1 MPAPHNQPDKQPDNQ
16 PDNQPLNQPLSQP
29 DSLWRALAATSPD
42 ESAALGTPLTRDLDV
57 EVAVIGAG
65 YSGLAAAYA
74 LQKRGVECV
83 VLDANPVGWGASGR
97 NGGVV
102 SSKFRLSFP
111 AIHALHGL
119 DTAKRMHRLAHEGV
133 RVVESLVDE
142 FGLERARFE
151 HTGSLRCAHTE
162 RAFASIRAEADW
174 VRTTLGDTSM
184 TVQSRDEVTRET
196 GSTGFVGGVLSAD
209 AGTILPLEYVRGL
222 ARGIARRGV
231 PIHESTPV
239 LEMRRAPGDTRVTLR
254 TPGGTVRAKQVI
266 VATNAYS
273 DLTPATS
280 PYQRELVPFRSAMIA
295 TERLP
300 AELDARLMVERRS
313 YTETRRMMKWFRKVD
328 GRMLFGGRDAFGKEG
343 QTTGFDALQRAM
355 IALFPELADLRVA
368 YRWSGYVGMTFNSL
382 PHVGRSDDATTFCL
396 GYNGAGVAMA
406 SLLGQHAA
414 ALALGETPELSLLA
428 APGLRPVPFHSLRAP
443 GVRLVAAW
451 YQFLDAVGA

>member
-1 MPAPHNQPDKQPDNQ
+1 
-16 PDNQPLNQPLSQP
+16 
-29 DSLWRALAATSPD
+29 
-42 ESAALGTPLTRDLDV
+42 
-57 EVAVIGAG
+57 
-65 YSGLAAAYA
+65 
-74 LQKRGVECV
+74 
-83 VLDANPVGWGASGR
+83 
-97 NGGVV
+97 
-102 SSKFRLSFP
+102 
-111 AIHALHGL
+111 
-119 DTAKRMHRLAHEGV
+119 
-133 RVVESLVDE
+133 
-142 FGLERARFE
+142 
-151 HTGSLRCAHTE
+151 
-162 RAFASIRAEADW
+162 
-174 VRTTLGDTSM
+174 
-184 TVQSRDEVTRET
+184 
-196 GSTGFVGGVLSAD
+196 VLSAD

-222 ARGIARRGV
+222 ARGITRRGV

-273 DLTPATS
+273 DLTAATS
-280 PYQRELVPFRSAMIA
+280 AYQRELVPFRSAMIA

>member
-1 MPAPHNQPDKQPDNQ
+1 MLAPPTPHTPP
-16 PDNQPLNQPLSQP
+16 P
-29 DSLWRALAATSPD
+29 DSLWRALLAASPGAGATL
-42 ESAALGTPLTRDLDV
+42 SAGVPLARDLEV

-74 LQKRGVECV
+74 LQKRGVDCV

-111 AIHALHGL
+111 TIDRLHGL

-133 RVVESLVDE
+133 RVVETLVDE
-142 FGLERARFE
+142 FQLTRARFE
-151 HTGSLRCAHTE
+151 PTGSLRCAHTE
-162 RAFASIRAEADW
+162 AAFAAIRAEADW
-174 VRTTLGDTSM
+174 VRTKLGDTTM
-184 TVQSRDEVTRET
+184 TVQSRAEVEHET
-196 GSTGFVGGVLSAD
+196 GSKGFVGGVLSAD

-222 ARGIARRGV
+222 ARGLTLRGV
-231 PIHESTPV
+231 PIYESTPV
-239 LEMRRAPGDTRVTLR
+239 QQMHRAPGETRVTLR
-254 TPGGTVRAKQVI
+254 TPGGTVRAKQVV

-273 DLTPATS
+273 GLTLATA
-280 PYQRELVPFRSAMIA
+280 PYQRELVPFRSAIIA

-343 QTTGFDALQRAM
+343 QTSGFDALQRAM
-355 IALFPELADLRVA
+355 VALFPDLAGVRVE

-414 ALALGETPELSLLA
+414 ALALGETPELSLLG

>member
-1 MPAPHNQPDKQPDNQ
+1 MLAPTTPHTPA
-16 PDNQPLNQPLSQP
+16 P
-29 DSLWRALAATSPD
+29 DSLWRALLAASPGAGATL
-42 ESAALGTPLTRDLDV
+42 STGVPLTRDLEV

-74 LQKRGVECV
+74 LQKRGVDCV

-111 AIHALHGL
+111 TIDKLHGL

-133 RVVESLVDE
+133 RVVETLVDE
-142 FGLERARFE
+142 FQLTRARFE
-151 HTGSLRCAHTE
+151 ATGSLRCAHTE
-162 RAFASIRAEADW
+162 AAFAAIRAEADW
-174 VRTTLGDTSM
+174 VRTQLGDTTM
-184 TVQSRDEVTRET
+184 TVQSRAEIEHET
-196 GSTGFVGGVLSAD
+196 GSKGFVGGVLSAD
-209 AGTILPLEYVRGL
+209 AGTILPLEYVCGL
-222 ARGIARRGV
+222 ARGLTLRSV
-231 PIHESTPV
+231 PIYESTPV
-239 LEMRRAPGDTRVTLR
+239 QQMHRAPGETRVTLR
-254 TPGGTVRAKQVI
+254 TPAGTVRAKQVI

-273 DLTPATS
+273 DLTPATAA
-280 PYQRELVPFRSAMIA
+280 YQRELVPFRSAMIA

-355 IALFPELADLRVA
+355 VALFPDLADVRVD

-414 ALALGETPELSLLA
+414 ALALGETPELSLLG

>member
-1 MPAPHNQPDKQPDNQ
+1 MLAPTPPHTPA
-16 PDNQPLNQPLSQP
+16 P
-29 DSLWRALAATSPD
+29 DSLWRALLAASPGAGATL
-42 ESAALGTPLTRDLDV
+42 STGVPLTRDLEV

-74 LQKRGVECV
+74 LQKRGVDCV

-111 AIHALHGL
+111 TIDKLHGL

-133 RVVESLVDE
+133 RVVETLVDE
-142 FGLERARFE
+142 FQLTRARFE
-151 HTGSLRCAHTE
+151 PTGSLRCAHTE
-162 RAFASIRAEADW
+162 AAFAAIRAEADW
-174 VRTTLGDTSM
+174 VRTQLGDTTM
-184 TVQSRDEVTRET
+184 TVQSRAEIEHET
-196 GSTGFVGGVLSAD
+196 GSKGFVGGVLSAD
-209 AGTILPLEYVRGL
+209 AGTILPLEYVCGL
-222 ARGIARRGV
+222 ARGLTLRSV
-231 PIHESTPV
+231 PIYESTPV
-239 LEMRRAPGDTRVTLR
+239 QQMHRAPGEPRVTLR
-254 TPGGTVRAKQVI
+254 TPAGTVRAKQVI

-273 DLTPATS
+273 DLTPATAA
-280 PYQRELVPFRSAMIA
+280 YQRELVPFRSAMIA

-355 IALFPELADLRVA
+355 VALFPDLADVRVD

-414 ALALGETPELSLLA
+414 ALALGETPELSLLG

>member
-1 MPAPHNQPDKQPDNQ
+1 MAGAAPSADAPVSTGA
-16 PDNQPLNQPLSQP
+16 PL
-29 DSLWRALAATSPD
+29 D
-42 ESAALGTPLTRDLDV
+42 RDLSV

-65 YSGLAAAYA
+65 YSGLSAAHA
-74 LQKRGVECV
+74 LQKRGVQTV

-111 AIHALHGL
+111 AIERLHGIE
-119 DTAKRMHRLAHEGV
+119 TAKTMHRLAHDGV
-133 RVVESLVDE
+133 RVVGQFIDE
-142 FGLERARFE
+142 FKLGQARFE

-162 RAFASIRAEADW
+162 RAFASIRAEAEW
-174 VRTTLGDTSM
+174 VKQQLGDTTM
-184 TVQSRDEVTRET
+184 TVQSRAEVEHET
-196 GSTGFVGGVLSAD
+196 GSKAFVGGVLSAD

-222 ARGIARRGV
+222 AAGLTRRKV
-231 PIHESTPV
+231 DIYESTPV
-239 LEMRRAPGDTRVTLR
+239 LEIIRADGGGVTLR
-254 TPGGTVRAKQVI
+254 TPNGTVRAKQVI
-266 VATNAYS
+266 VGTNAYS
-273 DLTPATS
+273 NLTPATAV
-280 PYQRELVPFRSAMIA
+280 YQRELVPFRSAMIA

-300 AELDARLMVERRS
+300 AGLNARLMVERRS

-355 IALFPELADLRVA
+355 VELFPDLSGVRVE
-368 YRWSGYVGMTFNSL
+368 YQWSGYVGMTFNSL
-382 PHVGRSDDATTFCL
+382 PHVGRSDETTTFCL

-414 ALALGETPELSLLA
+414 ALALGETPELSLLGA
-428 APGLRPVPFHSLRAP
+428 SGLNPVPFHSLRAP

-451 YQFLDAVGA
+451 YQFLDALGA

>member
-1 MPAPHNQPDKQPDNQ
+1 MSAPDK
-16 PDNQPLNQPLSQP
+16 QPLNQPHNQP
-29 DSLWRALAATSPD
+29 DSLWRALAAASPD
-42 ESAALGTPLTRDLDV
+42 ASAALGTPLTRDLDV

-119 DTAKRMHRLAHEGV
+119 DTAKRMHRLAHDGV
-133 RVVESLVDE
+133 RVVESLLDE

-184 TVQSRDEVTRET
+184 TVQSRDEVMRET
-196 GSTGFVGGVLSAD
+196 GSKGFVGGVLSAD

>member
-1 MPAPHNQPDKQPDNQ
+1 MLAPTPPHTPA
-16 PDNQPLNQPLSQP
+16 P
-29 DSLWRALAATSPD
+29 DSLWRALLAASPGAGATL
-42 ESAALGTPLTRDLDV
+42 STGVPLTRDLEV

-74 LQKRGVECV
+74 LQKRGVDCV

-111 AIHALHGL
+111 TIDKLHGL

-133 RVVESLVDE
+133 RVVETLVDE
-142 FGLERARFE
+142 FQLTRARFE
-151 HTGSLRCAHTE
+151 ATGSLRCAHTE
-162 RAFASIRAEADW
+162 AAFAAIRAEADW
-174 VRTTLGDTSM
+174 VRTQLGDTTM
-184 TVQSRDEVTRET
+184 TVQSRAEIEHET
-196 GSTGFVGGVLSAD
+196 GSKGFVGGVLSAD
-209 AGTILPLEYVRGL
+209 AGTILPLEYVCGL
-222 ARGIARRGV
+222 ARGLTLRGV
-231 PIHESTPV
+231 PIYETTPV
-239 LEMRRAPGDTRVTLR
+239 RQMHRAPGEPRVTLR
-254 TPGGTVRAKQVI
+254 TPAGTVRAKQVI

-273 DLTPATS
+273 DLTTATAA
-280 PYQRELVPFRSAMIA
+280 YQRELVPFRSAMIA

-355 IALFPELADLRVA
+355 VALFPDLADARVA

-414 ALALGETPELSLLA
+414 ALALGETPELSLLG

>member
-1 MPAPHNQPDKQPDNQ
+1 MKQEVIRPSAP
-16 PDNQPLNQPLSQP
+16 
-29 DSLWRALAATSPD
+29 SLWIDMAGAAP
-42 ESAALGTPLTRDLDV
+42 SADAPVSTGAPLDRDLSV

-65 YSGLAAAYA
+65 YSGLSAAHA
-74 LQKRGVECV
+74 LQKRGVQTV

-111 AIHALHGL
+111 AIERLHGIA
-119 DTAKRMHRLAHEGV
+119 TAKTMHRLAHDGV
-133 RVVESLVDE
+133 RVVEQFIDE
-142 FGLERARFE
+142 FKLGHARFE

-162 RAFASIRAEADW
+162 RAFSSIRAEAEW
-174 VRTTLGDTSM
+174 VKQQLGDTTM
-184 TVQSRDEVTRET
+184 TVQSRAEVEHET
-196 GSTGFVGGVLSAD
+196 GSKAFVGGVLSTD
-209 AGTILPLEYVRGL
+209 AGTILPLEYVRG
-222 ARGIARRGV
+222 IAAGLTQRKV
-231 PIHESTPV
+231 DIYESTPV
-239 LEMRRAPGDTRVTLR
+239 LEMIRADGSSGVTLR
-254 TPGGTVRAKQVI
+254 TPNGTVRAKQVI
-266 VATNAYS
+266 VGTNAYS
-273 DLTPATS
+273 NLTPATAA
-280 PYQRELVPFRSAMIA
+280 YQRELVPFRSAMIA

-300 AELDARLMVERRS
+300 AGLDARLMVERRS

-355 IALFPELADLRVA
+355 IELFPDLAGVRVE
-368 YRWSGYVGMTFNSL
+368 YQWSGYVGMTFNSL
-382 PHVGRSDDATTFCL
+382 PHVGRSDDTTIFCL

-406 SLLGQHAA
+406 SLLGRHAA

-428 APGLRPVPFHSLRAP
+428 APGLNPVPFHSLRAP

>member
-1 MPAPHNQPDKQPDNQ
+1 MLAPTPPHTPA
-16 PDNQPLNQPLSQP
+16 P
-29 DSLWRALAATSPD
+29 DSLWRALLAASPGAGATL
-42 ESAALGTPLTRDLDV
+42 STGVPLTRDLEV

-74 LQKRGVECV
+74 LQKRGVDCV

-111 AIHALHGL
+111 TIDKLHGL

-133 RVVESLVDE
+133 RVVETLVDE
-142 FGLERARFE
+142 FQLTRARFE
-151 HTGSLRCAHTE
+151 ATGSLRCAHTE
-162 RAFASIRAEADW
+162 AAFAAIRAEADW
-174 VRTTLGDTSM
+174 VRTQLGDTTM
-184 TVQSRDEVTRET
+184 TVQSRAEIEHET
-196 GSTGFVGGVLSAD
+196 GSKGFVGGVLSAD
-209 AGTILPLEYVRGL
+209 AGTILPLEYVCGL
-222 ARGIARRGV
+222 ARGLTLRSV
-231 PIHESTPV
+231 PIYESTPV
-239 LEMRRAPGDTRVTLR
+239 QQMHRAPGETRVTLR
-254 TPGGTVRAKQVI
+254 TPAGTVRAKQVI

-273 DLTPATS
+273 DLTPATAA
-280 PYQRELVPFRSAMIA
+280 YQRELVPFRSAMIA

-355 IALFPELADLRVA
+355 VALFPDLADVRVD

-414 ALALGETPELSLLA
+414 ALALGETPELSLLG

>member
-1 MPAPHNQPDKQPDNQ
+1 
-16 PDNQPLNQPLSQP
+16 
-29 DSLWRALAATSPD
+29 
-42 ESAALGTPLTRDLDV
+42 
-57 EVAVIGAG
+57 
-65 YSGLAAAYA
+65 
-74 LQKRGVECV
+74 
-83 VLDANPVGWGASGR
+83 
-97 NGGVV
+97 
-102 SSKFRLSFP
+102 
-111 AIHALHGL
+111 
-119 DTAKRMHRLAHEGV
+119 
-133 RVVESLVDE
+133 
-142 FGLERARFE
+142 
-151 HTGSLRCAHTE
+151 
-162 RAFASIRAEADW
+162 
-174 VRTTLGDTSM
+174 
-184 TVQSRDEVTRET
+184 
-196 GSTGFVGGVLSAD
+196 
-209 AGTILPLEYVRGL
+209 
-222 ARGIARRGV
+222 
-231 PIHESTPV
+231 
-239 LEMRRAPGDTRVTLR
+239 
-254 TPGGTVRAKQVI
+254 VRAKQVI

-355 IALFPELADLRVA
+355 VALFPELADLRVA